1 MDAIMRSGT
10 TNGRLDKPDIRNRL
24 RSAQGHIRAIAEM
37 IDGDA
42 DCIDI
47 LRQVSAVRG
56 AIRAIN
62 RELCRAYLVDEQCRL
77 RSDVEEQR
85 VKAWQEL
92 ETLVV
97 GYQEQ

>member
-1 MDAIMRSGT
+1 MDSTRNGGT
-10 TNGRLDKPDIRNRL
+10 INGRLDKPDLRNRL
-24 RSAQGHIRAIAEM
+24 RSAQGHLRAITEM

-47 LRQVSAVRG
+47 LHQVSAVRG

-62 RELCRAYLVDEQCRL
+62 RELCHAYLVDEQCLL

-97 GYQEQ
+97 AYQEQ